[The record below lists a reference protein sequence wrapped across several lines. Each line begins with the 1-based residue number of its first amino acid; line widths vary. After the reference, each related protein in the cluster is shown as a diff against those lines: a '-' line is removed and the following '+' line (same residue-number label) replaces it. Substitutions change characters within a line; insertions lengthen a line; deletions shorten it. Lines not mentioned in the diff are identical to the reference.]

1 MTRKNTVRVVCVAEF
16 RALEGKTDDLVAALH
31 SLIEATT
38 KEPGCERYELNQR
51 VDDARR
57 VTFVEKWKDQKA
69 FDEHCQ
75 MPYIKHFF
83 VDVRPQLV
91 EDFEVK
97 LYQEILP

>member
-1 MTRKNTVRVVCVAEF
+1 MTKKNTVLVVCVAEF
-16 RALEGKTDDLVAALH
+16 HALEGKTNDLVAALH

-38 KEPGCERYELNQR
+38 KEPGCIRYELNQR
-51 VDDARR
+51 VDDARW

-83 VDVRPQLV
+83 DDVRPQLV
-91 EDFEVK
+91 ELFDVK